1 MRLDNNTDRNLPTIP
16 DGEPV
21 TEEDLDLME
30 GLAWAW
36 EDDILVLEE
45 PGEERD
51 DVHPFFCLD
60 PAAS

>member
-1 MRLDNNTDRNLPTIP
+1 MRLDNNTDPQNVPTIP

-21 TEEDLDLME
+21 TEDLME

-36 EDDILVLEE
+36 EDDILVVSE
-45 PGEERD
+45 PQDERD

-60 PAAS
+60 AQG